1 MKQITFV
8 LLLFIVISCSSDDVN
23 NYYFTDS
30 ERALLVYNIGDS
42 FSLLRE
48 PQIDTLVL
56 VFTEIIR
63 DTSSTSALGLLYHNT
78 ESYDATFKHSTSIF
92 GGIYAF
98 KEPNFMM
105 TIAIKVENFETEF
118 EGSLCDTLY
127 NHTINNK
134 EYPELYVFAEEKGQK
149 PMLYFTK
156 DEGIVYIDSTA
167 SGNSYTL
174 IEYIKGGE

>member
-30 ERALLVYNIGDS
+30 ERALLIYNIGDS

-48 PQIDTLVL
+48 PQMDTLAFA
-56 VFTEIIR
+56 FTEIIR
-63 DTSSTSALGLLYHNT
+63 DSSRTSALGLFYHNS
-78 ESYDATFKHSTSIF
+78 ESYDATFNHSTSIF

-98 KEPNFMM
+98 KEPYFMM
-105 TIAIKVENFETEF
+105 TIALKVENFKTEF
-118 EGSLCDTLY
+118 EGSLYDTLY
-127 NHTINNK
+127 NHTLNNK
-134 EYPELYVFAEEKGQK
+134 EYPELYVFAKEKGK
-149 PMLYFTK
+149 SPMLYYTK
-156 DEGIVYIDSTA
+156 EEGIVYIDSTA
-167 SGNSYTL
+167 SGNSYAL